1 MQPAVLSNRRG
12 QKLAYVK
19 TPPQEIAKAMPYV
32 LFLGGFKSDMT
43 GTKAIFLE
51 QHCHARGIGFVRFDY
66 TGHGASEGR
75 FEDGT
80 ISQWTDDAQDIL
92 DHVIDGD
99 AVLVGSS
106 MGGWIALN
114 LLLRNQS
121 RIRGVVGIAAA
132 PDFTKEIEP
141 RMTRKQLREF
151 HKKGKISVP
160 SAYGEPY
167 VYTRAL
173 IEDGQQHF
181 LLDREHKITVPLFL
195 LQGVLDDA
203 VPWETAL
210 LIHKKFDGPIKDVT
224 IITDGDHRLSRPQ
237 DLEMLGETLDDM
249 LDKIV

>member
-51 QHCHARGIGFVRFDY
+51 QHCRAQGIGFVRFDY

-80 ISQWTDDAQDIL
+80 ISQWTEDAQDIL
-92 DHVIDGD
+92 DHVVEGD

-114 LLLRNQS
+114 LLLRNPR
-121 RIRGVVGIAAA
+121 RIRGVVGIASA
-132 PDFTKEIEP
+132 PDFTQGIEP
-141 RMTRKQLREF
+141 RMTSEQLREF
-151 HKKGKISVP
+151 HQKGKISAP

-167 VYTRAL
+167 IYTRAL
-173 IEDGQQHF
+173 VEDGRKNL
-181 LLDREHKITVPLFL
+181 LLDRQHKIKVPLLL
-195 LQGVLDDA
+195 LQWMLDDA

-210 LIHKKFDGPIKDVT
+210 RIREKFRGPMTDVVM
-224 IITDGDHRLSRPQ
+224 IEDGDHRLSRPQ
-237 DLEMLGETLDDM
+237 DLDILAVTLDR
-249 LDKIV
+249 IV

>member
-19 TPPQEIAKAMPYV
+19 TPPQETAKAMPWV
-32 LFLGGFKSDMT
+32 VFLGGFKSDMT

-51 QHCHARGIGFVRFDY
+51 QHCRARGIGFVRFDY

-80 ISQWTDDAQDIL
+80 ISQWTEDAQDIL
-92 DHVIDGD
+92 DNIVDGD

-114 LLLRNQS
+114 LLLRNPE

-132 PDFTKEIEP
+132 PDFTQGIEP
-141 RMTRKQLREF
+141 RMTPEQLQEF
-151 HKKGKISVP
+151 YQKGKISAP

-173 IEDGQQHF
+173 IEDGRKNL
-181 LLDREHKITVPLFL
+181 LLDRQHNITVPLLL
-195 LQGVLDDA
+195 LQGMLDDA

-210 LIHKKFDGPIKDVT
+210 RIRKKFHGPMTDV
-224 IITDGDHRLSRPQ
+224 IIIEDGDHRLSRPQ
-237 DLEMLGETLDDM
+237 DLESLAATLGR
-249 LDKIV
+249 IV